1 MISIC
6 IDSHAASTGALYTRR
21 VFDNPEQCVVV
32 NLDRDT
38 VAYTYG
44 FEYHSP
50 GTIQLRG
57 YSFLFLYR
65 FTDRGMLL
73 GYVANVTGSGYNLP
87 LSDGIYYHMS
97 TWNFDSYQKKFYVQ
111 CMSHDLY
118 NNNNL
123 LYEFDYLNSTNED
136 VLSRI
141 TKLDQLSA
149 LQLKSF
155 GGQST
160 SSLVLLPYTFFNT
173 SKFDF
178 LHTMYKSDGSLND
191 NAVYQPTMFVDGG
204 SLQDRYYPQPTVVP
218 TS

>member
-1 MISIC
+1 MISISL
-6 IDSHAASTGALYTRR
+6 DSHYAGTGALYTRR
-21 VFDNPEQCVVV
+21 LFDNPEQCVVL
-32 NLDRDT
+32 NLERDT
-38 VAYTYG
+38 VVYSLG

-50 GTIQLRG
+50 GAITVRG
-57 YSFLFLYR
+57 YSFLFYYR

-73 GYVANVTGSGYNLP
+73 GYVANVTGTGYNLP
-87 LSDGIYYHMS
+87 LSDGIYYYMT

-118 NNNNL
+118 NNNHL
-123 LYEFDYLNSTNED
+123 SFDCDYTMSTNEE
-136 VLSRI
+136 VISRV

-155 GGQST
+155 GGKST
-160 SSLVLLPYTFFNT
+160 ASMILLPYTFFN
-173 SKFDF
+173 SYKFDF
-178 LHTMYKSDGSLND
+178 LHTMYNSDGSLRD
-191 NAVYQPTMFVDGG
+191 TAVYQPTMFVDGG